1 MMEFSTATKKTKL
14 LIHAAAWKDLSDMM
28 LSGRGQTQKSTYY
41 DSIYT
46 KSRNGRQ

>member
-28 LSGRGQTQKSTYY
+28 LSGRGQT
-41 DSIYT
+41 
-46 KSRNGRQ
+46 